1 MKEKNIIINIRKVRK
16 RETKKERECV
26 ARGLGSDRL
35 TNETEIL
42 ASGRLSE
49 VS

>member
-1 MKEKNIIINIRKVRK
+1 MREKKKYNNNTFSYK
-16 RETKKERECV
+16 REGKRECV
-26 ARGLGSDRL
+26 AHGLGLDRL